1 MVGTSKSGRKQG
13 SKNVLKVEE
22 TEKYN
27 IPEMMYI
34 IEHWKELGDKVGKA
48 FVNGEIV
55 ENEAFQTIMTN
66 IFSTIKSNETL
77 FPIGERKVIYKRGPL
92 GYGRLLTKN
101 FGYINMARPIRQTLA
116 SDLYIDIDVVN
127 CHPVIYEYICKKYDV
142 KQEILT
148 HYINNREQLFTELME
163 LNPSES
169 KDNIKKLILARLN
182 GGAYPGNSEINES
195 KFSLDFY
202 NEIQK
207 VSKQLSIKIQQE
219 YPTIRPYI
227 EERERN
233 KEKNKEKKANKDV
246 WNLDC
251 KIVCKILE
259 KYEDEIRAELVNLL
273 QDDEIDASVHCYDGV
288 MSYVRENKKE
298 ITDDYLRFLEQ
309 SIYKKVNIPIKL
321 KIKHFDEKL
330 NLPDFTYT
338 YEDFKRIK
346 SQIQDID
353 DEKVARDFIKLLG
366 NKVVKHNKQIY
377 FFDDLTGMWEQST
390 DETIYK
396 YASMYKEQLIYT
408 RYDEEGNEKK
418 INYGGNNTKINAIK
432 KFFNAMVP
440 EKERFII
447 NGLIKS
453 RHMLL
458 FQDGIYN
465 FEKDEFTYGFNPEYV
480 FLRNIRRKFPKKKDI
495 EKMNWIKRT
504 LFLKPF
510 SVSGKVDYDIKEIEN
525 CKVEYTK
532 TDREHFL
539 NTKSDEEKQQYKDE
553 NGHWDDNKID
563 SELDK
568 NSNIDKVKLEDIRKL
583 RTGLYLL
590 KNIALGIAGYYSE
603 KRFLFCVGDSNSG
616 KGVITEAL
624 CNSFG
629 GYVKTFNGNNLL
641 YTKNTADE
649 AKKLHWMCDLEGTRL
664 IISNEATVSD
674 GTNKLA
680 IDANLLKKITGG
692 GDIIEARKNRQDQ
705 YEIIPQAIPIFLCND
720 VPNVYPA
727 EDDGIRTRCKYMKF
741 ERVFSSECPLD
752 SNNNYIEE
760 TGISP
765 KRDDVKI
772 NFLEDE
778 YKDAFINLIIDEFRN
793 IYVNN
798 SIKIIEPKSITDYTK
813 EWQTSTSH
821 EDGSFEDVFNSNFE
835 KTGNSNDKV
844 KTKVIQ
850 GVFQTFGLSSVKLA
864 EKLKKKFL
872 INNKREASGVV
883 WLGIKKKPRE
893 EDF

>member
-13 SKNVLKVEE
+13 NKNVLKVEE

-48 FVNGEIV
+48 FVNNELV
-55 ENEAFQTIMTN
+55 DNEAFKTIMLN
-66 IFSTIKSNETL
+66 VFKTIKTNETM
-77 FPIGERKVIYKRGPL
+77 FPLGERKVIYNRGPL
-92 GYGRLLTKN
+92 GFGRLLTKN
-101 FGYINMARPIRQTLA
+101 FGYINMARAVRQTLA

-142 KQEILT
+142 KQETIT
-148 HYINNREQLFTELME
+148 YYINNREEIFRELME
-163 LNPSES
+163 LNPHWN
-169 KDNIKKLILARLN
+169 KDSIKKLILRRLN
-182 GGAYPGNSEINES
+182 GGGHPNNHDLSDFSES
-195 KFSLDFY
+195 KFSLAFY
-202 NEIQK
+202 DEIEN
-207 VSKQLSIKIQQE
+207 VSGQLSKKITQE
-219 YPTIRPYI
+219 YPTIKTYI
-227 EERERN
+227 EERERKYGN
-233 KEKNKEKKANKDV
+233 KEV
-246 WNLDC
+246 WNLEC

-273 QDDEIDASVHCYDGV
+273 KQDGIDASVHCYDGV

-298 ITDDYLRFLEQ
+298 ITDDYLIFLEQ
-309 SIYKKVNIPIKL
+309 SIYKKLSIPIKL

-330 NLPDFTYT
+330 NFPELNYT
-338 YEDFKRIK
+338 YEDFKKIH
-346 SQIQDID
+346 SETQDID

-465 FEKDEFTYGFNPEYV
+465 FEKDEFIAGFNPEYV

-510 SVSGKVDYDIKEIEN
+510 SVSGKIDYDIEEIEN

-553 NGHWDDNKID
+553 NNNYIEDKID
-563 SELDK
+563 SDLDK
-568 NSNIDKVKLEDIRKL
+568 NSIDKDKLEDIRKL

-741 ERVFSSECPLD
+741 ERVFSSECQLD
-752 SNNNYIEE
+752 SNNNYIEN

-798 SIKIIEPKSITDYTK
+798 SIKIKEPKSITDYTK

-850 GVFQTFGLSSVKLA
+850 AVFQSFGLSSVKLA
-864 EKLKKKFL
+864 EKLKKKFS

-883 WLGIKKKPRE
+883 WLAIKKKQRE
-893 EDF
+893 DDF